1 MIKDISCGKGYGKI
15 IKNGKGINNGKGIKN
30 SKVINND

>member
-15 IKNGKGINNGKGIKN
+15 IKNGKGIKN